1 MTNPYCYLCFYFNSC
16 FDKKCLRSC
25 SDTSSNEKPLC
36 FVDDSYC
43 EHLLD
48 FISPELKF

>member
-16 FDKKCLRSC
+16 YEKKCLFSG
-25 SDTSSNEKPLC
+25 DSSFEPAC